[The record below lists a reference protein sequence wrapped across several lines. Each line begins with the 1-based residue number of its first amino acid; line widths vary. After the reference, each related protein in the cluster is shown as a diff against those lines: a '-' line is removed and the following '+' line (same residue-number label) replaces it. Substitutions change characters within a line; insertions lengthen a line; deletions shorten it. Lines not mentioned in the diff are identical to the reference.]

1 MRKRKCSNSVHCP
14 ILQTLGIGVIAG
26 ATLAVAS
33 VSSNAADQIQP
44 PPYLIAGMSVVSVSV
59 VWDEAAIRKALP
71 PGIEPGK
78 GMTGG
83 INITSIE
90 RAYMFGP
97 YSVAYFY
104 VDVEGFDSPEGIKGR
119 WMLAE
124 SLAGKPS
131 HPPPLRR
138 ITVGR
143 FVQAHRALNPPLT
156 RSVLLAP

>member
-1 MRKRKCSNSVHCP
+1 
-14 ILQTLGIGVIAG
+14 
-26 ATLAVAS
+26 
-33 VSSNAADQIQP
+33 
-44 PPYLIAGMSVVSVSV
+44 MSVVSVSV

-71 PGIEPGK
+71 PGIEPAK

-104 VDVEGFDSPEGIKGR
+104 HVEGFDSPEGIKGR

-124 SLAGKPS
+124 FLARKPS
-131 HPPPLRR
+131 HPPPIRR

-143 FVQAHRALNPPLT
+143 FVPALRALNPPLT
-156 RSVLLAP
+156 